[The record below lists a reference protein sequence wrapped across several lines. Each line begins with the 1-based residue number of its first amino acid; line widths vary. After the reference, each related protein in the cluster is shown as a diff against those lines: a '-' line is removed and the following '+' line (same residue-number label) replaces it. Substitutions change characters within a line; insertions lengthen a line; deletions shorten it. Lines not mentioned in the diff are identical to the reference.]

1 MKDRERRGGNGE
13 RSRERGRTANSASI
27 LPSLRLNP
35 TKIPIITTFESPIY
49 TKIPKLPTPDKPFL
63 LLCLF
68 LRIEAVFSASLN
80 SQNP

>member
-13 RSRERGRTANSASI
+13 RSKERGRMANSALF
-27 LPSLRLNP
+27 LPSLWLNP

-49 TKIPKLPTPDKPFL
+49 TKNPKLPTPDKPFL
-63 LLCLF
+63 LLCLL
-68 LRIEAVFSASLN
+68 LRVEAIFSASFN